1 MGGPD
6 RNKSQGGT
14 MKYLNALQ
22 FANLQIVTRGACSLI
37 RSAAENMELFCT
49 VEPLVSWSSQDLVF
63 FHLRDTARWKCV
75 FVRFF
80 TARVCTLVSS
90 HFLSSASWR
99 IQRWMDQLLEEK
111 IALSWAKGGKF
122 WMRTIQG
129 CTSKFIVVYI
139 ARLKPCLNLLLCFSS
154 VSILARKYGISV
166 QAIQKIGPNCRG
178 ISVKKSATEKNVEKN
193 CYFSPQ
199 MMKRWNCTVELHHQ
213 AREKDLPVSG
223 NSLETAARRFAH
235 QEGTAN
241 FKTSN
246 GWISRLK
253 TRNKLSFKEQHGEA
267 WTETAW
273 MPGTKESIGCL
284 KSC

>member
-37 RSAAENMELFCT
+37 GSAAENMEPFCT
-49 VEPLVSWSSQDLVF
+49 VEPLVSWSSRDPVF
-63 FHLRDTARWKCV
+63 FHLRDTARWTCV
-75 FVRFF
+75 FVGFF
-80 TARVCTLVSS
+80 TAGVCTLVSS

-139 ARLKPCLNLLLCFSS
+139 ARLKPCSNLLLCFSS
-154 VSILARKYGISV
+154 PSRFWQENTAFPFRQSKKS
-166 QAIQKIGPNCRG
+166 AKIGPKLQRHSN
-178 ISVKKSATEKNVEKN
+178 KKVHDGKKHRKN
-193 CYFSPQ
+193 CY
-199 MMKRWNCTVELHHQ
+199 EL
-213 AREKDLPVSG
+213 
-223 NSLETAARRFAH
+223 N
-235 QEGTAN
+235 
-241 FKTSN
+241 
-246 GWISRLK
+246 
-253 TRNKLSFKEQHGEA
+253 
-267 WTETAW
+267 
-273 MPGTKESIGCL
+273 
-284 KSC
+284 